1 MSAAAEGG
9 NGPGPGSGPSNPRK
23 FSEKIALHN
32 QRQAEETA
40 AFQEVMMDISSTRL
54 QAQKVRLA
62 RCQGTYYGGS
72 LPNVNQI
79 GNSTSEFQGPFHLNL
94 DSARG
99 ARHHGLLDRAPRDR
113 RLMPPLR
120 HYRRQIDSSPYSS
133 AYLSPPPDTSW
144 RRNLQWPSNFP
155 MDKGQLFRLPS
166 SALNRTNSDSALHT
180 SVMNPNV
187 QDSFNCG
194 PGLAPQNRRSGLAD
208 AEGDRMYPYPVPPIE
223 ENMLDERKQLL
234 KPWDTKKFPILSSRP
249 KSCEVPGINIFPS
262 PEQHSSSAL
271 IPSALNTGGS
281 LPDLTSLH
289 FPSPLPTPLDPDEPP
304 FPSLS
309 GGSST
314 GNLASTLTQLG
325 FGVES
330 AFLSQGPSSLQGS
343 FSNPSLQSSL
353 SNPNIQSSLSSLPF
367 QTSFS
372 NPSLQSSLKSS
383 LQSSPS
389 NQSLQSSLSNASLL
403 SSVSN
408 SSLGS
413 LSIQSTAS
421 NPSYSSG
428 VGSSSSSS
436 SYSPMMMQSQQQPPA
451 VSLSTSPRRRAP
463 LSPLLLPLGGDLRR
477 HHPKQ
482 FSPTISPTLSSIT
495 QGVPLDTSKLPPYSY
510 SQTHPPL
517 PSQQPMQQQP
527 SQQPLQHPQQSLQQQ
542 NQQQQQRQQLQQQ
555 NHQQQQ
561 QQQNHHQ
568 QQQLQQQNQQ
578 LQQQNQ
584 QQQLQQQ
591 NQQQQNQQQQLQQQ
605 NTQEPMQQQQFHYQN
620 PPRTPQLSQ
629 SLVCD
634 LNLYNE
640 SSLLSSLLDDPYL
653 GMQLTA
659 RQTQALSQ
667 QLEQFNMESPA
678 GSLSLS
684 NNSSGGGGF
693 PGELRGQTFSPA
705 ESGRQGG
712 SHSNL
717 QDPQLLNKQKQSCTG
732 GRHGNVPSIILTGDS
747 PPGLSK
753 EIASALA
760 GVPGF
765 EFGQFSLDDALRM
778 EPLAL
783 EGLGMLGEADLV
795 LPDPSVEES
804 FRSDRLK

>member
-54 QAQKVRLA
+54 RSSSNMMKFTHLVAWSRIFLF
-62 RCQGTYYGGS
+62 S
-72 LPNVNQI
+72 LLQCPL
-79 GNSTSEFQGPFHLNL
+79 NSVLV
-94 DSARG
+94 
-99 ARHHGLLDRAPRDR
+99 
-113 RLMPPLR
+113 
-120 HYRRQIDSSPYSS
+120 
-133 AYLSPPPDTSW
+133 
-144 RRNLQWPSNFP
+144 
-155 MDKGQLFRLPS
+155 
-166 SALNRTNSDSALHT
+166 
-180 SVMNPNV
+180 SVSLCLCAV
-187 QDSFNCG
+187 
-194 PGLAPQNRRSGLAD
+194 
-208 AEGDRMYPYPVPPIE
+208 YPYPVPPIE

-271 IPSALNTGGS
+271 IPTALNTGGS

-289 FPSPLPTPLDPDEPP
+289 FPSPLPTPLDPDEPH

-330 AFLSQGPSSLQGS
+330 AFHSQGPSSLQGS

-495 QGVPLDTSKLPPYSY
+495 Q
-510 SQTHPPL
+510 
-517 PSQQPMQQQP
+517 
-527 SQQPLQHPQQSLQQQ
+527 
-542 NQQQQQRQQLQQQ
+542 
-555 NHQQQQ
+555 
-561 QQQNHHQ
+561 
-568 QQQLQQQNQQ
+568 
-578 LQQQNQ
+578 
-584 QQQLQQQ
+584 
-591 NQQQQNQQQQLQQQ
+591 
-605 NTQEPMQQQQFHYQN
+605 
-620 PPRTPQLSQ
+620 
-629 SLVCD
+629 
-634 LNLYNE
+634 E

-653 GMQLTA
+653 GMQLTARQTQALSQQLEQFNMESPAGSLSLINNSSGEGGFPGELRLTA

-705 ESGRQGG
+705 ESGRLGG

-732 GRHGNVPSIILTGDS
+732 GRHGNVPSIILTGTCC
-747 PPGLSK
+747 
-753 EIASALA
+753 LA
-760 GVPGF
+760 
-765 EFGQFSLDDALRM
+765 
-778 EPLAL
+778 
-783 EGLGMLGEADLV
+783 LGMLGEADLV

-804 FRSDRLK
+804 FRSDRLKPAVYTPCYFTNLLLQQFTGENVPINLEFPSEPIACDTDEIPSRKPSFLPSSARDLRFLQESPPSSPPLLVTSDFFRKALLPPLLCS

>member
-1 MSAAAEGG
+1 
-9 NGPGPGSGPSNPRK
+9 
-23 FSEKIALHN
+23 
-32 QRQAEETA
+32 Q
-40 AFQEVMMDISSTRL
+40 L

-62 RCQGTYYGGS
+62 QCQGTYYGGS

-79 GNSTSEFQGPFHLNL
+79 GNSTSEFQ
-94 DSARG
+94 
-99 ARHHGLLDRAPRDR
+99 
-113 RLMPPLR
+113 
-120 HYRRQIDSSPYSS
+120 
-133 AYLSPPPDTSW
+133 
-144 RRNLQWPSNFP
+144 
-155 MDKGQLFRLPS
+155 
-166 SALNRTNSDSALHT
+166 
-180 SVMNPNV
+180 
-187 QDSFNCG
+187 
-194 PGLAPQNRRSGLAD
+194 
-208 AEGDRMYPYPVPPIE
+208 
-223 ENMLDERKQLL
+223 
-234 KPWDTKKFPILSSRP
+234 FPILSSRP

-271 IPSALNTGGS
+271 IPTALNTGGS

-289 FPSPLPTPLDPDEPP
+289 FPSPLPTPLDPDEPH

-330 AFLSQGPSSLQGS
+330 AFHSQGPSSLQGS

-372 NPSLQSSLKSS
+372 NPSLQSSLK
-383 LQSSPS
+383 SSPS

-495 QGVPLDTSKLPPYSY
+495 Q
-510 SQTHPPL
+510 
-517 PSQQPMQQQP
+517 
-527 SQQPLQHPQQSLQQQ
+527 
-542 NQQQQQRQQLQQQ
+542 
-555 NHQQQQ
+555 
-561 QQQNHHQ
+561 
-568 QQQLQQQNQQ
+568 
-578 LQQQNQ
+578 
-584 QQQLQQQ
+584 
-591 NQQQQNQQQQLQQQ
+591 
-605 NTQEPMQQQQFHYQN
+605 
-620 PPRTPQLSQ
+620 
-629 SLVCD
+629 
-634 LNLYNE
+634 
-640 SSLLSSLLDDPYL
+640 
-653 GMQLTA
+653 
-659 RQTQALSQ
+659 
-667 QLEQFNMESPA
+667 LEQFNMESPA

-705 ESGRQGG
+705 ESGRLWG

>member
-1 MSAAAEGG
+1 
-9 NGPGPGSGPSNPRK
+9 SNPRK

-40 AFQEVMMDISSTRL
+40 AFQEVMMGITSTRVGRRECGWL

-99 ARHHGLLDRAPRDR
+99 ARHHGLLERVPRER
-113 RLMPPLR
+113 PVVPVPALPLTAVI
-120 HYRRQIDSSPYSS
+120 QIDSSPYSS
-133 AYLSPPPDTSW
+133 AYLSPPPDTTW
-144 RRNLQWPSNFP
+144 R
-155 MDKGQLFRLPS
+155 
-166 SALNRTNSDSALHT
+166 RTNSDSALHT
-180 SVMNPNV
+180 SVMNPTV

-194 PGLAPQNRRSGLAD
+194 PGLAPQNRRSATEAL
-208 AEGDRMYPYPVPPIE
+208 EHE
-223 ENMLDERKQLL
+223 EVMQPLL
-234 KPWDTKKFPILSSRP
+234 LFS
-249 KSCEVPGINIFPS
+249 IFPS

-271 IPSALNTGGS
+271 VPSALNTGGS
-281 LPDLTSLH
+281 LPDLTNLH

-325 FGVES
+325 FGVEP
-330 AFLSQGPSSLQGS
+330 AFHSQGPSSLQGS

-353 SNPNIQSSLSSLPF
+353 SNPNIQSSLGSLAF

-372 NPSLQSSLKSS
+372 NPSLQSSSLKSSS

-413 LSIQSTAS
+413 LSIQSTGS

-451 VSLSTSPRRRAP
+451 
-463 LSPLLLPLGGDLRR
+463 
-477 HHPKQ
+477 
-482 FSPTISPTLSSIT
+482 
-495 QGVPLDTSKLPPYSY
+495 
-510 SQTHPPL
+510 
-517 PSQQPMQQQP
+517 
-527 SQQPLQHPQQSLQQQ
+527 
-542 NQQQQQRQQLQQQ
+542 
-555 NHQQQQ
+555 
-561 QQQNHHQ
+561 
-568 QQQLQQQNQQ
+568 
-578 LQQQNQ
+578 
-584 QQQLQQQ
+584 
-591 NQQQQNQQQQLQQQ
+591 
-605 NTQEPMQQQQFHYQN
+605 
-620 PPRTPQLSQ
+620 
-629 SLVCD
+629 
-634 LNLYNE
+634 E

-653 GMQLTA
+653 GLQLTA

-667 QLEQFNMESPA
+667 QMEQFNMESHA

-693 PGELRGQTFSPA
+693 PGELQGQAFSPL
-705 ESGRQGG
+705 ESGK
-712 SHSNL
+712 HSNL
-717 QDPQLLNKQKQSCTG
+717 QDPQLLNKQRQSYTG

-795 LPDPSVEES
+795 LPDPSVEDS

>member
-1 MSAAAEGG
+1 MCRS
-9 NGPGPGSGPSNPRK
+9 
-23 FSEKIALHN
+23 
-32 QRQAEETA
+32 
-40 AFQEVMMDISSTRL
+40 SST
-54 QAQKVRLA
+54 K
-62 RCQGTYYGGS
+62 
-72 LPNVNQI
+72 
-79 GNSTSEFQGPFHLNL
+79 
-94 DSARG
+94 
-99 ARHHGLLDRAPRDR
+99 
-113 RLMPPLR
+113 
-120 HYRRQIDSSPYSS
+120 
-133 AYLSPPPDTSW
+133 LSPTP
-144 RRNLQWPSNFP
+144 FC
-155 MDKGQLFRLPS
+155 S
-166 SALNRTNSDSALHT
+166 SKERTNSDSALHT

-194 PGLAPQNRRSGLAD
+194 PGLAPQNRRSV
-208 AEGDRMYPYPVPPIE
+208 YPYPVPPIE

-271 IPSALNTGGS
+271 IPTALNTGGS

-289 FPSPLPTPLDPDEPP
+289 FPSPLPTPLDPDEPH

-330 AFLSQGPSSLQGS
+330 AFHSQGPSSLQGS

-413 LSIQSTAS
+413 LSIQLTAS

-428 VGSSSSSS
+428 VGSSSSS

-495 QGVPLDTSKLPPYSY
+495 Q
-510 SQTHPPL
+510 
-517 PSQQPMQQQP
+517 
-527 SQQPLQHPQQSLQQQ
+527 
-542 NQQQQQRQQLQQQ
+542 
-555 NHQQQQ
+555 
-561 QQQNHHQ
+561 
-568 QQQLQQQNQQ
+568 
-578 LQQQNQ
+578 
-584 QQQLQQQ
+584 
-591 NQQQQNQQQQLQQQ
+591 
-605 NTQEPMQQQQFHYQN
+605 
-620 PPRTPQLSQ
+620 
-629 SLVCD
+629 
-634 LNLYNE
+634 E

-678 GSLSLS
+678 GSLSLI
-684 NNSSGGGGF
+684 NNSSGEGGF
-693 PGELRGQTFSPA
+693 PGELRGQTFSLA
-705 ESGRQGG
+705 ESGRLGG